1 MRTLINFLL
10 FLAIFSA
17 SILALAEDVST
28 GFNKRGE
35 YLNKTQLGNPST
47 ASKVIDTS
55 GDVSHLGNLNDSGL
69 TDRGKELLRTSENG
83 KLLQNAE
90 EKKIDALQRYKI
102 DPNNGWL
109 KNSLELEENPMS
121 KTGGRG
127 LSATEKTTA
136 VQLKKS
142 CVEGVDFNVDVG
154 VELILEAEEEEYL
167 GPQQTK
173 ASTIKF
179 SGAELHHQKESWG
192 FARKRCKKHWDWFIT
207 PYHPRVRGSGNTAT
221 LQVNSHW
228 RSDPQAIINDARIY
242 IAAKLN
248 VPLEQIREDIVFP
261 GQGIGGQFWGVGRWR
276 HVWNEYEFGYH
287 YLWQDKLKRMLE
299 KGEYWQVVTE
309 GTEQLAE
316 SNECYET
323 ARVCLKSGVKT
334 FFSKYDISRP
344 CWYEKVSYR
353 CTSEPKNGC
362 NHLMKQNCQL
372 QDSVCEHQVGNICL
386 RWKRNY
392 ICGGVKKE
400 LIYSSANSPIHCLG
414 GDCHTPVLEENKD
427 FANVAY
433 LAALNEAKKDCTPE
447 GNSGTCKNPI
457 TVFPGQ
463 KDGCRKII
471 TGFVNCCSSMKGW
484 GNNTKL
490 CKCSGNERG
499 LALKRE
505 KGLCHEVG
513 TYCSHKDP
521 IFGKCLTKT
530 TNFCCFSSKL
540 ARIFQEQGRK
550 QLGIGWGSASSP
562 SCQPLT
568 LDQLTKLDFSKFD
581 MDELFDAL
589 LSKGKSNM
597 NKTFPVLKPG
607 EVPAIQQEH
616 MKTK

>member
-1 MRTLINFLL
+1 MRTIINIFL
-10 FLAIFSA
+10 FLAIAMA
-17 SILALAEDVST
+17 SSLAIAEDVSS
-28 GFNKRGE
+28 GFNKRDG
-35 YLNKTQLGNPST
+35 YANKTQLGNPST

-69 TDRGKELLRTSENG
+69 TERGKDLLRTSEHG

-90 EKKIDALQRYKI
+90 EKKIDAGERYKI
-102 DPNNGWL
+102 NPEKTSWL
-109 KNSLELEENPMS
+109 KNSLAIEENPMS
-121 KTGGRG
+121 KTGGKG
-127 LSATEKTTA
+127 LSVTEKTTN
-136 VQLKKS
+136 VKIEKS

-154 VELILEAEEEEYL
+154 LELIVEVAEEEYL
-167 GPQQTK
+167 GPQKIEQRK
-173 ASTIKF
+173 IKF
-179 SGAELHHQKESWG
+179 GGSELYYQKGHWG
-192 FARKRCKKHWDWFIT
+192 FARKRCRKHWDWLIS
-207 PYHPRVRGSGNTAT
+207 PYHGGGEIQNDSP
-221 LQVNSHW
+221 W
-228 RSDPQAIINDARIY
+228 RDRPDLIIADARGY
-242 IAAKLN
+242 IAGKLGIG
-248 VPLEQIREDIVFP
+248 LEQVREDIIFP
-261 GQGIGGQFWGVGRWR
+261 YGGGGLGRQFWGVGRWR
-276 HVWNEYEFGYH
+276 HVWNEYEFGYY
-287 YLWQDKLKRMLE
+287 YLWQDKLKRLLE

-334 FFSKYDISRP
+334 FFGKYNISRP

-353 CTSEPKNGC
+353 CTSEPKSGC
-362 NHLMKQNCQL
+362 DHLIRQNCQL
-372 QDSVCEHQVGNICL
+372 KDSVCEHQVGNICL

-471 TGFVNCCSSMKGW
+471 TGFINCCSSMKGW

-490 CKCSGNERG
+490 CKCNGNEKG

-607 EVPAIQQEH
+607 EVPAIQKEH